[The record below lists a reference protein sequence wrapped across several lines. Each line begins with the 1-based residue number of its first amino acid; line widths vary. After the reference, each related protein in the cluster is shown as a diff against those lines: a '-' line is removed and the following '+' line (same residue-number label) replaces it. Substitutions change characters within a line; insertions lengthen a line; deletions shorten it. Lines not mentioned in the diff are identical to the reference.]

1 MRDAPAGAARTRLS
15 PRPLTHYRLTMN
27 FSARTV
33 FVTLAAAVFGLA
45 VAVGAARVTKYDTVT
60 VPKYEPPQPGAEE
73 KAERKPVGM
82 AGCMAAACHGA
93 PANKALN
100 GDRGEECW
108 SSSGSCWAAA
118 DPHTAAY
125 SLLTDSPRHAVKVT
139 AAQIMAKYRPGVRAT
154 DDARCLACHTNPALA
169 EQKPKPEVVALREQG
184 VSCEACHGNAGQWL
198 QPHTRG
204 GVSRTELK
212 EKGLAPLSDLG
223 ERALACAGCH
233 VGAPA
238 GDNLPVRDMNHD
250 MIAAGH
256 PRLDFDFAEY
266 QRRLP
271 RHWQEKDRTKSPP
284 EPRATNEAQVWYIGR
299 ISHAEA
305 ACRLLA
311 SRAERSDANDP
322 RSPWPEFAEFNC
334 AACHHNL
341 HAATDEDDHW
351 RKDEKN
357 LNGRPIGSTPWQ
369 TIWPVTHAA
378 GLDKPA
384 RANSEVAALVR
395 LMEGET
401 GQKGPDGQPRVNRHA
416 KSGEAKALALATA
429 EKLATLRRESV
440 KTVPDPAVAAKAAEF
455 FPKGAPLVPEWDSA
469 GQLFF
474 GLAALEYAKGPPD
487 AAAVKKFGAGAAAFR
502 ARQFPPSKT
511 DWANVKA
518 AFEAI
523 R

>member
-1 MRDAPAGAARTRLS
+1 MRDAPAGAARARLS
-15 PRPLTHYRLTMN
+15 LPPLTHYRLTMN

-33 FVTLAAAVFGLA
+33 FVTLAAAVFGIA
-45 VAVGAARVTKYDTVT
+45 VAIGAARVTKPDTVA
-60 VPKYEPPQPGAEE
+60 VPKYDPPQPGAEE
-73 KAERKPVGM
+73 KGDRKAVGM
-82 AGCMAAACHGA
+82 AGCLAAACHGA
-93 PANKALN
+93 PADKSLN
-100 GDRGEECW
+100 GDRGNDCW
-108 SSSGSCWAAA
+108 QSSGSCWAAA

-125 SLLTDSPRHAVKVT
+125 SLLTDSPRRAVKVT

-169 EQKPKPEVVALREQG
+169 DKEPQPDIVALREQG

-198 QPHTRG
+198 QPHTSWKG
-204 GVSRTELK
+204 DRTEVYKATGLK
-212 EKGLAPLSDLG
+212 LLYDLG

-238 GDNLPVRDMNHD
+238 GDGLPVRDMNHD

-271 RHWQEKDRTKSPP
+271 RHWQEKDRTKGSAT
-284 EPRATNEAQVWYIGR
+284 PRETNEAQVWYVGR
-299 ISHAEA
+299 VAHAEA

-311 SRAERSDANDP
+311 SRAERSEANDH

-341 HAATDEDDHW
+341 HAATDEDEHW
-351 RKDEKN
+351 RKDDKN

-378 GLDKPA
+378 GLGNPA

-401 GQKGPDGQPRVNRHA
+401 GQKNADGSVRVNRHA
-416 KSGEAKALALATA
+416 KSGEAKALALTTA
-429 EKLATLRRESV
+429 EKLASLRRELA
-440 KTVPDPAVAAKAAEF
+440 TAPAASVAAKAEAF

-474 GLAALEYAKGPPD
+474 GLASLEYAKGQPN
-487 AAAVKKFGAGAAAFR
+487 AATVKKFGAGAAAFR
-502 ARQFPPSKT
+502 ARQFPPSKA